1 MYQIINSWYIGYC
14 NYLEKIRS
22 PFYTYYNRQYF
33 FISVFF
39 MAAEIEI
46 GQILQDFTVIMIIAG
61 AMAMISYR
69 FKQPMVIGYI
79 GAGMIIGPHTPPF
92 SFVLNL
98 DILDLFAEIGIVLLL
113 FVVGM
118 EFPIEKLRKIG
129 RKAFMIA
136 ISEALGTFAAGYLVG
151 EYALNFSF
159 FDSLFVA
166 LAISVTSTV
175 IVMRVLEELNM
186 IKEEASVLILG
197 VAIIEDIIVISM
209 LAILQSVGSTGGL
222 SFADVGI
229 SVGITLAFIAGVLII
244 GSKTVPK
251 LVDYVSR
258 TNQHDVLVV
267 VILSVAFGLSFIA
280 YQIGI
285 SVAAGAFFAGVLI
298 AESKS
303 HAVSRVIATPIRD
316 MFAALF
322 FVSVGAL
329 MDITLLPLFI
339 VPALILVALSL
350 AAKFSTVFLATRYQG
365 LGRLTSLRAGFG
377 LSSSGGELAL
387 VVAKGGADVG
397 VTSSFLLPMVGA
409 MTIITTFISP
419 YVIKFGWKFAE
430 SFVNKGKK
438 TEEQ

>member
-1 MYQIINSWYIGYC
+1 M
-14 NYLEKIRS
+14 
-22 PFYTYYNRQYF
+22 
-33 FISVFF
+33 
-39 MAAEIEI
+39 AEIEI
-46 GQILQDFTVIMIIAG
+46 GQILQDFSVIMIVAG
-61 AMAMISYR
+61 AMAMLSYR

-79 GAGMIIGPHTPPF
+79 GAGMIIGPYTPPF
-92 SFVLNL
+92 SLILNL
-98 DILDLFAEIGIVLLL
+98 DVLNLFAEIGIVLLL

-129 RKAFMIA
+129 RKAFVIA
-136 ISEALGTFAAGYLVG
+136 LSEALGTFSIGFFVG
-151 EYALNFSF
+151 ISALNFSF
-159 FDSLFVA
+159 FDSLFLA
-166 LAISVTSTV
+166 LTISVTSTV
-175 IVMRVLEELNM
+175 IVMRVLEELGM
-186 IKEEASVLILG
+186 IKEESSILILG

-209 LAILQSVGSTGGL
+209 LAILQSVSSTGGL
-222 SFADVGI
+222 SIQDVGV
-229 SVGITLAFIAGVLII
+229 SVGITLAFIIGVLVI

-251 LVDYVSR
+251 LVDHVSR

-267 VILSVAFGLSFIA
+267 VILALVFGLSYLAF
-280 YQIGI
+280 QLGI

-303 HAVSRVIATPIRD
+303 HAVSKVLATPIRD

-329 MDITLLPLFI
+329 MDVSLLPLFI
-339 VPALILVALSL
+339 IPALILITVSLVAKFLTVYL
-350 AAKFSTVFLATRYQG
+350 AARLQG
-365 LGRLTSLRAGFG
+365 FNKLTSLRAGIG

-419 YVIKFGWKFAE
+419 YIIKFGWRFAE
-430 SFVNKGKK
+430 DFVNRNKK
-438 TEEQ
+438 VD

>member
-1 MYQIINSWYIGYC
+1 
-14 NYLEKIRS
+14 
-22 PFYTYYNRQYF
+22 
-33 FISVFF
+33 
-39 MAAEIEI
+39 MAVIEI
-46 GQILQDFTVIMIIAG
+46 GQFLQDFSVIMIVAG
-61 AMAMISYR
+61 GMAMLSYR
-69 FKQPMVIGYI
+69 LKQPMVIGYI

-92 SFVLNL
+92 SLILNL
-98 DILDLFAEIGIVLLL
+98 DVLNLFAEIGIVLLL

-129 RKAFMIA
+129 RKAFIIA
-136 ISEALGTFAAGYLVG
+136 LSEAAGTFVAGYIVG
-151 EYALNFSF
+151 QYGLGFPF
-159 FDSLFVA
+159 FDSLFLA

-175 IVMRVLEELNM
+175 IVMRVLEELGM
-186 IKEEASVLILG
+186 IKEESSVLILS

-209 LAILQSVGSTGGL
+209 LAILQSVSSTGGL
-222 SFADVGI
+222 SLPDVGI
-229 SVGITLAFIAGVLII
+229 SVGITLAFIIGVLVI

-251 LVDYVSR
+251 LVDHVSR

-267 VILSVAFGLSFIA
+267 VILALVFGLSYIA
-280 YQIGI
+280 FQLGI

-303 HAVSRVIATPIRD
+303 HAVSKVLATPIRD

-329 MDITLLPLFI
+329 MDVSLLPLFI
-339 VPALILVALSL
+339 IPALILITVSLVAKFLTVYL
-350 AAKFSTVFLATRYQG
+350 AARLQG
-365 LGRLTSLRAGFG
+365 FNKLTSLRAGIG

-419 YVIKFGWKFAE
+419 YIIKFGWRFAE
-430 SFVNKGKK
+430 GFVNRNKK
-438 TEEQ
+438 VD

>member
-1 MYQIINSWYIGYC
+1 
-14 NYLEKIRS
+14 
-22 PFYTYYNRQYF
+22 
-33 FISVFF
+33 
-39 MAAEIEI
+39 MAAIEI
-46 GQILQDFTVIMIIAG
+46 GQILQDFSVIMIVAG
-61 AMAMISYR
+61 AMAMLSYR

-92 SFVLNL
+92 SLVLNL
-98 DILDLFAEIGIVLLL
+98 DVLNLFAEIGIVLLL

-129 RKAFMIA
+129 KKAFLIA
-136 ISEALGTFAAGYLVG
+136 LSEAAGTFIAGYIVG
-151 EYALNFSF
+151 QYALGFSF
-159 FDSLFVA
+159 FDSLFLA

-175 IVMRVLEELNM
+175 IVMRVLEELGM
-186 IKEEASVLILG
+186 IKDESSVLILG

-222 SFADVGI
+222 SFTDVGI
-229 SVGITLAFIAGVLII
+229 SVGITLAFIAGVLVI

-251 LVDYVSR
+251 LIDFVGK

-267 VILSVAFGLSFIA
+267 VILALVFGLSFIA
-280 YQIGI
+280 YQLGI

-303 HAVSRVIATPIRD
+303 HSVSRVLATPIRD

-329 MDITLLPLFI
+329 MDISLLPLFI
-339 VPALILVALSL
+339 VPALILVAVSL
-350 AAKFSTVFLATRYQG
+350 VAKFLTVYLMAKAQG
-365 LGRLTSLRAGFG
+365 FSKLSSLRAGIG

-387 VVAKGGADVG
+387 VVAKGGTDVG

-419 YVIKFGWKFAE
+419 YIIKFGWRFAE
-430 SFVNKGKK
+430 SLANKDI
-438 TEEQ
+438 EVD

>member
-1 MYQIINSWYIGYC
+1 M
-14 NYLEKIRS
+14 
-22 PFYTYYNRQYF
+22 
-33 FISVFF
+33 
-39 MAAEIEI
+39 AEIEI
-46 GQILQDFTVIMIIAG
+46 GQFLLDFSIIMIVAG
-61 AMAMISYR
+61 AMAMLSYR

-92 SFVLNL
+92 SLIFNL
-98 DILDLFAEIGIVLLL
+98 DILNLFAEIGIVLLL
-113 FVVGM
+113 FVVGT

-129 RKAFMIA
+129 RKAFLIA
-136 ISEALGTFAAGYLVG
+136 LSEASGTFVAGYVVG
-151 EYALNFSF
+151 QSILGFPF
-159 FDSLFVA
+159 FDSLFLA

-175 IVMRVLEELNM
+175 IVMRVLEELGM
-186 IKEEASVLILG
+186 IKDESSVLILG

-209 LAILQSVGSTGGL
+209 LAILQSVGSIGGL

-229 SVGITLAFIAGVLII
+229 SVAITLAFIAGVLGV
-244 GSKTVPK
+244 GSKIVPR

-267 VILSVAFGLSFIA
+267 VILALVFGLSFIA
-280 YQIGI
+280 YQLGI

-303 HAVSRVIATPIRD
+303 HSVSRVLATPIRD

-329 MDITLLPLFI
+329 MDISLLPLFI
-339 VPALILVALSL
+339 VPALILIAVSLVAKFLTVYL
-350 AAKFSTVFLATRYQG
+350 AAKSQGFSK
-365 LGRLTSLRAGFG
+365 LTSLRAGIG

-387 VVAKGGADVG
+387 VVAKGGADIG

-419 YVIKFGWKFAE
+419 YIIKFGWKFAE
-430 SFVNKGKK
+430 SRVNKVKRID
-438 TEEQ
+438 

>member
-1 MYQIINSWYIGYC
+1 M
-14 NYLEKIRS
+14 
-22 PFYTYYNRQYF
+22 
-33 FISVFF
+33 
-39 MAAEIEI
+39 AEIEI
-46 GQILQDFTVIMIIAG
+46 GQFLLDFSIIMIVAG
-61 AMAMISYR
+61 AMAMLSYR

-92 SFVLNL
+92 SLIFNL
-98 DILDLFAEIGIVLLL
+98 DILNLFAEIGIVLLL
-113 FVVGM
+113 FVVGT

-129 RKAFMIA
+129 RKAFLIA
-136 ISEALGTFAAGYLVG
+136 LSEASGTFVAGYVVG
-151 EYALNFSF
+151 QSILGFPF
-159 FDSLFVA
+159 FDSLFLA

-175 IVMRVLEELNM
+175 IVMRVLEELGM
-186 IKEEASVLILG
+186 IKDESSVLILG

-209 LAILQSVGSTGGL
+209 LAILQSVGSIGGL

-229 SVGITLAFIAGVLII
+229 SVAITLAFIAGVLGV
-244 GSKTVPK
+244 GSKLVPR

-267 VILSVAFGLSFIA
+267 VILALVFGLSFIA
-280 YQIGI
+280 YQLGI

-303 HAVSRVIATPIRD
+303 HSVSRVLATPIRD

-329 MDITLLPLFI
+329 MDISLLPLFI
-339 VPALILVALSL
+339 VPALILIAVSLIAKFLTVYL
-350 AAKFSTVFLATRYQG
+350 AAKSQGFSQ
-365 LGRLTSLRAGFG
+365 LTSLRAGIG

-387 VVAKGGADVG
+387 VVAKGGADIG

-419 YVIKFGWKFAE
+419 YIIKFGWKFAE
-430 SFVNKGKK
+430 SRVNKVKRID
-438 TEEQ
+438 

>member
-1 MYQIINSWYIGYC
+1 M
-14 NYLEKIRS
+14 
-22 PFYTYYNRQYF
+22 
-33 FISVFF
+33 
-39 MAAEIEI
+39 AEIEI
-46 GQILQDFTVIMIIAG
+46 GQFLLDFSIIMIVAG
-61 AMAMISYR
+61 AMAMLSYR

-92 SFVLNL
+92 SLIFNL
-98 DILDLFAEIGIVLLL
+98 DILNLFAEIGIVLLL
-113 FVVGM
+113 FVVGT

-129 RKAFMIA
+129 RKAFLIA
-136 ISEALGTFAAGYLVG
+136 LSEASGTFVAGYVVG
-151 EYALNFSF
+151 QSILGFPF
-159 FDSLFVA
+159 FDSLFLA

-175 IVMRVLEELNM
+175 IVMRVLEELGM
-186 IKEEASVLILG
+186 IKDESSVLILG

-209 LAILQSVGSTGGL
+209 LAILQSVGSIGGL

-229 SVGITLAFIAGVLII
+229 SVAITLAFIAGVLGV
-244 GSKTVPK
+244 GSKIVPR

-267 VILSVAFGLSFIA
+267 VILALVFGLSFIA
-280 YQIGI
+280 YQLGI

-303 HAVSRVIATPIRD
+303 HSVSRVLATPIRD

-329 MDITLLPLFI
+329 MDISLLPLFI
-339 VPALILVALSL
+339 VPALILIAVSLIAKFLTVYL
-350 AAKFSTVFLATRYQG
+350 AAKSQGFS
-365 LGRLTSLRAGFG
+365 RLTSLRAGIG

-387 VVAKGGADVG
+387 VVAKGGADIG

-419 YVIKFGWKFAE
+419 YIIKFGWKFAE
-430 SFVNKGKK
+430 SHVNKVKRID
-438 TEEQ
+438 

>member
-1 MYQIINSWYIGYC
+1 M
-14 NYLEKIRS
+14 
-22 PFYTYYNRQYF
+22 
-33 FISVFF
+33 
-39 MAAEIEI
+39 AEIEI
-46 GQILQDFTVIMIIAG
+46 GQILQDFSVIMIVAG
-61 AMAMISYR
+61 AMAMLSYR

-79 GAGMIIGPHTPPF
+79 GAGMIIGPYTPPF
-92 SFVLNL
+92 SLILNL
-98 DILDLFAEIGIVLLL
+98 DVLNLFAEIGIVLLL

-129 RKAFMIA
+129 RKAFVIA
-136 ISEALGTFAAGYLVG
+136 LSEALGTFSIGFFVG
-151 EYALNFSF
+151 ISSLNFSF
-159 FDSLFVA
+159 FDSLFLA
-166 LAISVTSTV
+166 LTISVTSTV
-175 IVMRVLEELNM
+175 IVMRVLEELGM
-186 IKEEASVLILG
+186 IKEESSILILG

-209 LAILQSVGSTGGL
+209 LAILQSVSSTGGL
-222 SFADVGI
+222 SLPDVGI
-229 SVGITLAFIAGVLII
+229 SVGITLAFIIGVLVI

-251 LVDYVSR
+251 LVDHVSR

-267 VILSVAFGLSFIA
+267 VILALVFGLSYIA
-280 YQIGI
+280 FQLGI

-303 HAVSRVIATPIRD
+303 HAVSKVLATPIRD

-329 MDITLLPLFI
+329 MDVSLLPLFI
-339 VPALILVALSL
+339 IPALILITVSLVAKFLTVYL
-350 AAKFSTVFLATRYQG
+350 AARLQG
-365 LGRLTSLRAGFG
+365 FNKLTSLRAGIG

-419 YVIKFGWKFAE
+419 YIIKFGWRFAE
-430 SFVNKGKK
+430 GFVNRNKK
-438 TEEQ
+438 VD

>member
-1 MYQIINSWYIGYC
+1 
-14 NYLEKIRS
+14 
-22 PFYTYYNRQYF
+22 
-33 FISVFF
+33 
-39 MAAEIEI
+39 
-46 GQILQDFTVIMIIAG
+46 MIVAG
-61 AMAMISYR
+61 AMAMLSYR
-69 FKQPMVIGYI
+69 FKQPMVVGYI

-92 SFVLNL
+92 SLVFNL
-98 DILDLFAEIGIVLLL
+98 DVLELFAEIGIVLLL

-118 EFPIEKLRKIG
+118 EFPIEKLKKIG
-129 RKAFMIA
+129 KRAFLIA
-136 ISEALGTFAAGYLVG
+136 LSEALGTFSIGVFVG
-151 EYALNFSF
+151 LYVLNFSF
-159 FDSLFVA
+159 FDSLFLA

-175 IVMRVLEELNM
+175 IVMRVLEELGM
-186 IKEEASVLILG
+186 IKNESSILILG

-222 SFADVGI
+222 SFVDVGI
-229 SVGITLAFIAGVLII
+229 SVGITLAFIAGVLVI

-251 LVDYVSR
+251 LVDLVSR

-267 VILSVAFGLSFIA
+267 VILALVFGLSFIA
-280 YQIGI
+280 YQLGI

-303 HAVSRVIATPIRD
+303 HSVSRVLATPIRD

-329 MDITLLPLFI
+329 MDVSLLPFFI
-339 VPALILVALSL
+339 VPALILIGVSL
-350 AAKFSTVFLATRYQG
+350 GAKFITVYLGAISQG
-365 LGRLTSLRAGFG
+365 FNKLTSLRAGIG

-397 VTSSFLLPMVGA
+397 VTSPFLLPMVGA

-419 YVIKFGWKFAE
+419 YIIKFGWKFTEKYAD
-430 SFVNKGKK
+430 KDKK
-438 TEEQ
+438 VD

>member
-1 MYQIINSWYIGYC
+1 
-14 NYLEKIRS
+14 
-22 PFYTYYNRQYF
+22 
-33 FISVFF
+33 
-39 MAAEIEI
+39 
-46 GQILQDFTVIMIIAG
+46 
-61 AMAMISYR
+61 
-69 FKQPMVIGYI
+69 MVIGYI
-79 GAGMIIGPHTPPF
+79 GAGIIIGPYTPPF
-92 SFVLNL
+92 SFILNVEVLN
-98 DILDLFAEIGIVLLL
+98 LFAEIGIILLL

-118 EFPIEKLRKIG
+118 EFPIEKLKSIG
-129 RKAFMIA
+129 RKAFVIA
-136 ISEALGTFAAGYLVG
+136 ITEAFGTFSAGYITG
-151 EYALNFSF
+151 QALNFSF

-197 VAIIEDIIVISM
+197 VAIIEDIIIISM
-209 LAILQSVGSTGGL
+209 LAILQSVGSTGNL
-222 SFADVGI
+222 SFIDIGFSI
-229 SVGITLAFIAGVLII
+229 GITIAFIAGVLLI

-267 VILSVAFGLSFIA
+267 AMLGVAFGLAFVA

-303 HAVSRVIATPIRD
+303 HSVTRVLATPLRD

-329 MDITLLPLFI
+329 MDVTLLLLFI
-339 VPALILVALSL
+339 VPALVLVAVSL
-350 AAKFSTVFLATRYQG
+350 AAKFFTVFLATKYQG
-365 LGRLTSLRAGFG
+365 FSRLTSLRAAFG

-387 VVAKGGADVG
+387 VVAKGGIDVG
-397 VTSSFLLPMVGA
+397 VTGSFLLPMVGA
-409 MTIITTFISP
+409 MTIITTFMSP
-419 YVIKFGWKFAE
+419 YVIKFGWKVAE
-430 SFVNKGKK
+430 KVSKK
-438 TEEQ
+438 

>member
-1 MYQIINSWYIGYC
+1 M
-14 NYLEKIRS
+14 
-22 PFYTYYNRQYF
+22 
-33 FISVFF
+33 
-39 MAAEIEI
+39 AEIEI
-46 GQILQDFTVIMIIAG
+46 GQFLLDFSIIMIVAG
-61 AMAMISYR
+61 AMAMLSYR

-92 SFVLNL
+92 SLVFNLDVLN
-98 DILDLFAEIGIVLLL
+98 LFAEIGIVLLL
-113 FVVGM
+113 FVVGT

-129 RKAFMIA
+129 RKAFLIA
-136 ISEALGTFAAGYLVG
+136 LSEASGTFVAGYVVG
-151 EYALNFSF
+151 QNVLGFPF
-159 FDSLFVA
+159 FDSLFLA

-175 IVMRVLEELNM
+175 IVMRVLEELGM
-186 IKEEASVLILG
+186 IKDESSVLILG

-209 LAILQSVGSTGGL
+209 LAILQSVGSIGGL

-229 SVGITLAFIAGVLII
+229 SVAITLAFIAGVLGV
-244 GSKTVPK
+244 GSKIVPR

-267 VILSVAFGLSFIA
+267 VILALVFGLSFIA
-280 YQIGI
+280 YQLGI

-303 HAVSRVIATPIRD
+303 HSVSRVLATPIRD

-329 MDITLLPLFI
+329 MDISLLPLFL
-339 VPALILVALSL
+339 VPALILIAVSLVAKFLTVYL
-350 AAKFSTVFLATRYQG
+350 AAKSQGFSK
-365 LGRLTSLRAGFG
+365 LTSLRAGIG

-387 VVAKGGADVG
+387 VVAKGGADIG

-419 YVIKFGWKFAE
+419 YIIKFGWKFAE
-430 SFVNKGKK
+430 SRVNKVKK
-438 TEEQ
+438 

>member
-1 MYQIINSWYIGYC
+1 M
-14 NYLEKIRS
+14 
-22 PFYTYYNRQYF
+22 
-33 FISVFF
+33 
-39 MAAEIEI
+39 AEIEI
-46 GQILQDFTVIMIIAG
+46 GQFLLDFSIIMIVAG
-61 AMAMISYR
+61 AMAMLSYR

-92 SFVLNL
+92 SLIFNL
-98 DILDLFAEIGIVLLL
+98 DILNLFAEIGIVLLL
-113 FVVGM
+113 FVVGT

-129 RKAFMIA
+129 RKAFLIA
-136 ISEALGTFAAGYLVG
+136 LSEASGTFVAGYVVG
-151 EYALNFSF
+151 QSILGFPF
-159 FDSLFVA
+159 FDSLFLA

-175 IVMRVLEELNM
+175 IVMRVLEELGM
-186 IKEEASVLILG
+186 IKDESSVLILG

-209 LAILQSVGSTGGL
+209 LAILQSVGSIGGL

-229 SVGITLAFIAGVLII
+229 SVAITLAFIAGVLGV
-244 GSKTVPK
+244 GSKIVPR

-267 VILSVAFGLSFIA
+267 VILALVFGLSFIA
-280 YQIGI
+280 YQLGI

-303 HAVSRVIATPIRD
+303 HSVSRVLATPIRD

-329 MDITLLPLFI
+329 MDISLLPLFI
-339 VPALILVALSL
+339 VPALILIAVSL
-350 AAKFSTVFLATRYQG
+350 IAKFLTVYFAAKSQGFSQ
-365 LGRLTSLRAGFG
+365 LTSLRAGIG

-387 VVAKGGADVG
+387 VVAKGGVDIG

-430 SFVNKGKK
+430 SRVNKVKRID
-438 TEEQ
+438 